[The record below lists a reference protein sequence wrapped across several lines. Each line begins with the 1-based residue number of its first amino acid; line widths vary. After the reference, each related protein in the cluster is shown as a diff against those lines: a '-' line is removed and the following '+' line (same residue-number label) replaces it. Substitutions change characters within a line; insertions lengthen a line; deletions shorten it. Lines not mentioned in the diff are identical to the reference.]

1 MKNIEQY
8 RALTQQRNWVEIFKL
23 NGLDPDTFGLDPDAF
38 GTEEEIGVLG
48 DYLQKDEIVFALV
61 SGRVSQRMMSKQY
74 HVGLRTR
81 VVALTNER
89 ILFLDHAMFSSSVD
103 TQSIRLD
110 HIHAVSDS
118 QGWWH
123 GTVTI
128 DISSRIFLIVGC
140 EKEHVKI
147 FADMANQ
154 LIQNKEDERD
164 TTLSKGISVADEIE
178 KLSDLHKKRI
188 LTDKEFSEAKAKL
201 ISDL

>member
-8 RALTQQRNWVEIFKL
+8 KVLTQQRNWEEIFKL
-23 NGLDPDTFGLDPDAF
+23 NGLPPYTFN
-38 GTEEEIGVLG
+38 TKEEIKVLG

-61 SGRVSQRMMSKQY
+61 SGRVSQKMMSERY
-74 HVGLRTR
+74 NVGLRTWI
-81 VVALTNER
+81 VALTNER

-103 TQSIRLD
+103 TQSVRLN
-110 HIHAVSDS
+110 HIHAVSAS
-118 QGWWH
+118 QGWWY

-128 DISSRIFLIVGC
+128 DISSRIILISRC
-140 EKEHVKI
+140 EREHVEI
-147 FADMANQ
+147 FEDIANQ
-154 LIQNKEDERD
+154 LIRNKDDELD